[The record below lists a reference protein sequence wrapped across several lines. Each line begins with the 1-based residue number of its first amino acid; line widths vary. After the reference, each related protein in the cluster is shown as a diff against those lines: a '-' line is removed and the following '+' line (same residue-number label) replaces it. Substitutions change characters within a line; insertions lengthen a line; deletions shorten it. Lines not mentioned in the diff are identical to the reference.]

1 MKQLT
6 VFPPDIQRL
15 VSDMTEEQLQNAL
28 ITEGVFR
35 DCPAVTTTQIGL
47 SLAVSIAVDLRSFR
61 HEKVML
67 LTFMHDEARW
77 TALIRTDD
85 RCVVAAMVGESSE
98 FRSLLA
104 ELGFRFHWDEQFQ
117 RENDTYRLSAF
128 EQFLVI
134 ATRKGYCSNPYCTTC
149 GAAHFKRGMIL
160 LSLGA
165 WPESMAWLSLRR
177 SMKEGLVINRQSIY
191 SSERFCRRLACFNP
205 EELDRACGDS
215 GWRQYRSMIL
225 SEVQKLNTSGALLV
239 RHAWER
245 LEVSESRSWRR
256 VTHDPLELRDDL
268 LSGELSR

>member
-6 VFPPDIQRL
+6 EFPPVLQRL
-15 VSDMTEEQLQNAL
+15 VSDMTEVQLQNAL
-28 ITEGVFR
+28 VTEGVFR

-47 SLAVSIAVDLRSFR
+47 NLAVSIAVDLRSFR

-77 TALIRTDD
+77 TAFIRTDD
-85 RCVVAAMVGESSE
+85 RRVVAAMVGESSE
-98 FRSLLA
+98 FRSLVA

-165 WPESMAWLSLRR
+165 WPESMGWLGLQR
-177 SMKEGLVINRQSIY
+177 SMKEGLEINRQSIY
-191 SSERFCRRLACFNP
+191 SSERFCRMLACLNP
-205 EELDRACGDS
+205 EELNHACGDS
-215 GWRQYRSMIL
+215 GWRRYRTMIL
-225 SEVQKLNTSGALLV
+225 TEIEKLDTPGARRV
-239 RHAWER
+239 KEAW
-245 LEVSESRSWRR
+245 SRPEIAEGRWYRR
-256 VTHDPLELRDDL
+256 VTHDPLELREDL